1 MDASAGVG
9 GLAVRYDER
18 FHVEVEAGGGTVTA
32 RAVIGGLRQEWTR
45 RLRRAMSSICTSI
58 RVKPGGDRRLR
69 PRTSDIFHLGFTAA
83 DGERVDLAEVDGRFL
98 SSETT
103 ESFTG
108 RVIGVYAVTGDVS
121 FQSWIAE
128 GDDE

>member
-1 MDASAGVG
+1 MPRPARAGSPCATTSDSTSRSKPAPAS
-9 GLAVRYDER
+9 
-18 FHVEVEAGGGTVTA
+18 VTA

-45 RLRRAMSSICTSI
+45 PFDGGVLDLHIDSL
-58 RVKPGGDRRLR
+58 KPEGATGFVS
-69 PRTSDIFHLGFTAA
+69 TSDIFHLAA
-83 DGERVDLAEVDGRFL
+83 TIDGERVDLGQVDGRFL

-108 RVIGVYAVTGDVS
+108 RVIGLYAGHGDVS
-121 FQSWIAE
+121 FQRWIAE

>member
-1 MDASAGVG
+1 MTVDSSAGTG

-18 FHVEVEAGGGTVTA
+18 FHVEVEAGAGTSPLARSSGDCGRSGPDPSTA
-32 RAVIGGLRQEWTR
+32 ACST
-45 RLRRAMSSICTSI
+45 CTST
-58 RVKPGGDRRLR
+58 RCKPEGATGFVS
-69 PRTSDIFHLGFTAA
+69 TSDIFHLAA
-83 DGERVDLAEVDGRFL
+83 TIDGERVDLGQIDGRFL

-108 RVIGVYAVTGDVS
+108 RVIGLYAVTGDVS
-121 FQSWIAE
+121 FQRWIAE